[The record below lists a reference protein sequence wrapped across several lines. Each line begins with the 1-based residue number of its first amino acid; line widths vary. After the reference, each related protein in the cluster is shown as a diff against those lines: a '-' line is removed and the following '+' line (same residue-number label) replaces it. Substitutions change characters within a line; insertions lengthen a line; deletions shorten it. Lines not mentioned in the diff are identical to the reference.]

1 MQLRIKYGLDR
12 IVALL
17 LSVLLAP
24 LLLVIG
30 VSIRIVDGHPV
41 FFLQTRSGLEG
52 RPFQVWK
59 FRTMV
64 VDADRMLDES
74 GNPAENRIS
83 KTGRLLRSS
92 SLDEL
97 PNLFNIVAGQ
107 MSFVGPRPTL
117 PEQTAVYTAE
127 QRGRLRMKPGI
138 TGLAQISGRNALP
151 WSRRIELDNQYIH
164 EYSLISDAR
173 IIAKT
178 VAVVLARRGM
188 VMDRNP
194 DQVLDLKADRA
205 EEQSSA

>member
-1 MQLRIKYGLDR
+1 MQVRIKYGLDR

-30 VSIRIVDGHPV
+30 VSIRVVDGRPV
-41 FFLQTRSGLEG
+41 FFRQKRSGLEG
-52 RPFQVWK
+52 KTFHIWK

-64 VDADRMLDES
+64 FDADRMLDES
-74 GNPAENRIS
+74 GNPTDNRIS

-97 PNLFNIVAGQ
+97 PNLFNIVAGH
-107 MSFVGPRPTL
+107 MSLVGPRPTI
-117 PEQTAVYTAE
+117 PEQTAMYTAE

-138 TGLAQISGRNALP
+138 TGLAQVSGRNALP
-151 WSRRIELDNQYIH
+151 WSRRIELDNQYIQQ
-164 EYSLISDAR
+164 YSLITDAR

-178 VAVVLARRGM
+178 FVVVLARRGI

-194 DQVLDLKADRA
+194 DQVLDLKAERA
-205 EEQSSA
+205 KGQSNA